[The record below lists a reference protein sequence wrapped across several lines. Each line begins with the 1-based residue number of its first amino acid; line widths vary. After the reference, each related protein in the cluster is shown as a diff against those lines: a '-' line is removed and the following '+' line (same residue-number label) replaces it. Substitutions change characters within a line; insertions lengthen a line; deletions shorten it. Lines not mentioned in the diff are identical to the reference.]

1 MKKIRSRSLG
11 VVALVLSLLM
21 ICTTLFTAGAD
32 SIPEDEI
39 SAIINGTT
47 DASQITSPFIQVA
60 NQVRNSVVGVN
71 NYTTTTTYYGYGFG
85 YGYGNG
91 RQSEQRESLAGT
103 GSGVVVSNYGHVLTN
118 YHVVEDASRVTV
130 TIANS
135 ESEYDAQVVG
145 FDADL
150 DIAVLWVSGLELPA
164 VPLGDSDQLQVGEW
178 AIVIGNPLGEDFAR
192 TTTVG
197 VVSAIDREVTDKTYD
212 RYGRQT
218 EITNTMIQVDAA
230 INSGNSGGGM
240 FNTLGQLQGIPAR
253 KYSSSG
259 FFSTTIDNIGMCIPI
274 NVAKPLLAEVLR
286 AYDSDAAAKA
296 SGGAA
301 AANEDNSS
309 SPLHGKPRLGISGS
323 TITSAAQSKLPQGV
337 FVHEV
342 ESGSPAQEGGILPG
356 DIIVEVDGEIIST
369 MTDLQSQL
377 KTYSEGDTLKIK
389 VFREEGLAQ
398 FAGKNSIDL
407 SQIGVGEY
415 VDLQVTLRVIDNL
428 AM

>member
-145 FDADL
+145 YDADL

-178 AIVIGNPLGEDFAR
+178 AIVIGNPLGENFAR

-197 VVSAIDREVTDKTYD
+197 VVSALDREVTDKTYD

-286 AYDSDAAAKA
+286 AYDSDAAAKV

-342 ESGSPAQEGGILPG
+342 ESGSPAQEGGVLPG
-356 DIIVEVDGEIIST
+356 DIIVEVDGEIISS

-389 VFREEGLAQ
+389 VFREEGLPQ
-398 FAGKNSIDL
+398 FAGKNTIDL

>member
-1 MKKIRSRSLG
+1 MKKICSRSLG

-135 ESEYDAQVVG
+135 ESEFDAQVVG
-145 FDADL
+145 YDADL

-197 VVSAIDREVTDKTYD
+197 VVSALDREVTDKTYD

-259 FFSTTIDNIGMCIPI
+259 LFSTTIDNIGMCIPI

-301 AANEDNSS
+301 AANEDKSS

>member
-118 YHVVEDASRVTV
+118 YHVVEDASRVTI

-192 TTTVG
+192 TMTVG
-197 VVSAIDREVTDKTYD
+197 VVSAIDRQITDKTYD

-296 SGGAA
+296 SGGAS

-342 ESGSPAQEGGILPG
+342 ESGSPAQEGGVLPG

-389 VFREEGLAQ
+389 VFRDEGLAQ

>member
-91 RQSEQRESLAGT
+91 RQNEQRESLAGT

-118 YHVVEDASRVTV
+118 YHVVEDASRVTI

-135 ESEYDAQVVG
+135 ESEFDAQVVG

-296 SGGAA
+296 SVGAA

-323 TITSAAQSKLPQGV
+323 TIPSAAQSKLPLGV

-342 ESGSPAQEGGILPG
+342 ESGSPAQEGGVLPG
-356 DIIVEVDGEIIST
+356 DIIVEVDGEIISS

>member
-1 MKKIRSRSLG
+1 MKKICSRSLG

-135 ESEYDAQVVG
+135 ESEFDAQVVG
-145 FDADL
+145 YDADL

-301 AANEDNSS
+301 AANGDNSS